1 MKHPEISV
9 IISNYNHEQWVD
21 RCIRSLSSQN
31 NLKIDDYEIIV
42 TDDCSTDNSLKI
54 IRNCKNLYKNLKVI
68 ENKKNI
74 GLQKSIN
81 NAIRE
86 SRGRYIVRVD
96 SDDYVSEYFL
106 FFMSYFLKKNRNY
119 QAVCVDYNLISSS
132 EEILKRKSP
141 TKEEISCAIMFK
153 KDVLINI
160 GLYNEE
166 FEMREGH
173 ELKKRFLK
181 KYIMGYLELPL
192 YNYRMHENNRTK
204 NNSELNKFDNKLK
217 KKI

>member
-1 MKHPEISV
+1 MKYPEISV
-9 IISNYNHEQWVD
+9 IISNYNHEKWIE
-21 RCIRSLSSQN
+21 RCIRSLASQK
-31 NLKIDDYEIIV
+31 NLQHFDFEIIV

-54 IRNCKNLYKNLKVI
+54 LKKCEQTYDNLILSI
-68 ENKKNI
+68 NKKNI

-86 SRGRYIVRVD
+86 SKGRYIVRVD
-96 SDDYVSEYFL
+96 SDDYVSDYFL
-106 FFMSYFLKKNRNY
+106 FMMSFFLKKNRNY
-119 QAVCVDYNLISSS
+119 HAVCVDYNLISAN
-132 EEILKRKSP
+132 EKIIKRKSP
-141 TKEEISCAIMFK
+141 HKEEISCAIMYRK
-153 KDVLINI
+153 EILIDL

-166 FEMREGH
+166 FQMREGH

-192 YNYRMHENNRTK
+192 YNYRMHDNNRTK
-204 NNSELNKFDNKLK
+204 NKTELNKFDNKLE